1 LTEQRLTEDPTY
13 WEIVW
18 TQFEKRR
25 LAYWSMWGVV
35 GLVLVAVYC
44 PIFISNKPFIW
55 SVDGG
60 SYSFP
65 WLASLF
71 DRNFFES
78 SLDIAFNT
86 LMLPGTFIAIPVLI
100 IWRRSKHMGRR
111 LRAPRRRRAALIG
124 IGLWFFS
131 FLLALFFS
139 FGTPKT
145 LYPKLEKELVAQGK
159 QVSSVYPMFPYS
171 FRQVDL
177 DDTFAEPSFSHPLG
191 TNKSGQD
198 VFSRLIYGT
207 RISLT
212 IGVFA
217 VSIYIFI
224 GIFFGALA
232 GYYGGRVDILIQRFI
247 EVVISV
253 PSFFLIL
260 TIAAFIENRSI
271 FHIMLVIAL
280 VRWCGPARLVRS
292 EFLRLR
298 KLDYVSAAKA
308 VGFRERTIIFK
319 HILPNAIGPVLVAAT
334 FGVAA
339 AILIESSMSFLGLG
353 DVRVPSWGQ
362 ILSTGRESGSWV
374 LILAPGFAIFLTV
387 TLLNLMG
394 EGFRDALDPKLR
406 K

>member
-1 LTEQRLTEDPTY
+1 
-13 WEIVW
+13 
-18 TQFEKRR
+18 
-25 LAYWSMWGVV
+25 M
-35 GLVLVAVYC
+35 
-44 PIFISNKPFIW
+44 
-55 SVDGG
+55 
-60 SYSFP
+60 
-65 WLASLF
+65 
-71 DRNFFES
+71 
-78 SLDIAFNT
+78 
-86 LMLPGTFIAIPVLI
+86 
-100 IWRRSKHMGRR
+100 
-111 LRAPRRRRAALIG
+111 
-124 IGLWFFS
+124 
-131 FLLALFFS
+131 
-139 FGTPKT
+139 
-145 LYPKLEKELVAQGK
+145 AQGK